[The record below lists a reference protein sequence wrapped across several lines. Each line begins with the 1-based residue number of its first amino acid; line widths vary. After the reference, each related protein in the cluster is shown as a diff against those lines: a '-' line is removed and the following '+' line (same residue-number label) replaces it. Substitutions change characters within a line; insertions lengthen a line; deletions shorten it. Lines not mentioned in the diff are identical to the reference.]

1 MGRAEGTITSAVFT
15 PSGYAPRWRRAN
27 ARAGEEENVFKRT
40 ISLGLVAVATI
51 VVAAACDSKP
61 AGAAS
66 TVPSPGASAS
76 ASASS
81 ASAPTG
87 AASGLPSFALPSGA
101 KDLEALLPDTL
112 CGLPAVKFSM
122 SGAQFAATAD
132 EEFTKTLSDL
142 GKSPSDVSFAAAG
155 SSNGECGAGIF
166 RINGADQTR
175 LQEVFLDAS
184 KSDGATYTAGNVG
197 GRSVFVITTPGED
210 GKQYVYFK
218 GDAVLF
224 VQAPDETKAG
234 EILRLLP

>member
-1 MGRAEGTITSAVFT
+1 VC
-15 PSGYAPRWRRAN
+15 RR
-27 ARAGEEENVFKRT
+27 T
-40 ISLGLVAVATI
+40 LSLVIAAIATI
-51 VVAAACDSKP
+51 AVAAACDGKP

-66 TVPSPGASAS
+66 TVASPGASVSVS
-76 ASASS
+76 APS
-81 ASAPTG
+81 ASAPPG
-87 AASGLPSFALPSGA
+87 AGSGLPSFALPSGA

-112 CGLPAVKFSM
+112 CGTPAVKFSM
-122 SGAQFAATAD
+122 SGADFAANAD

-155 SSNGECGAGIF
+155 SAGGDCGAGIF

-184 KSDGATYTAGNVG
+184 QSDGATYTAGNVG
-197 GRSVFVITTPGED
+197 GRSVFVITTPGDD